1 MAEESHA
8 DAHDRGKLDRWWQ
21 DLSSEAEGHQPLH
34 AVFLVSK
41 DHVHAHNAF
50 RRFRQAYEEASAPF
64 HALTIFG
71 QHGISAAER
80 FLAQGFGVPEE
91 EFPALVLFQS
101 HQASRVILVPLGPEV
116 DGELAVEIGVTLERF
131 LKGGASE
138 ESLLASTAGKTV
150 ARECE
155 VACGSIE
162 DLLRNT
168 MAQLA
173 AAIEGD

>member
-21 DLSSEAEGHQPLH
+21 DLSAETEGHQPLH
-34 AVFLVSK
+34 AVFLVTK

-64 HALTIFG
+64 HTLTIFG
-71 QHGISAAER
+71 QHGASAAGR
-80 FLAQGFGVPEE
+80 FLAQGLGVPEE
-91 EFPALVLFQS
+91 EVPALVLFRS
-101 HQASRVILVPLGPEV
+101 HQATRATLVPLGPEV
-116 DGELAVEIGVTLERF
+116 DGELGAEIGAALERF

-138 ESLLASTAGKTV
+138 ESLPAATAGQTLV
-150 ARECE
+150 RECG
-155 VACGSIE
+155 VASGSIE

-168 MAQLA
+168 IAQLA
-173 AAIEGD
+173 AALESD